1 MYLLQRAFYHRGH
14 RDRTENTEKRKD
26 NFYCKELLTA
36 EYAEVAKK
44 SMYLLQRAFYHR
56 GHRDRTENTEKRK
69 DNFYCKEILTA
80 EGTEVAKKKKICPP
94 INTNKR
100 FNYCKELLTAES
112 TEKIYE
118 II

>member
-1 MYLLQRAFYHRGH
+1 
-14 RDRTENTEKRKD
+14 
-26 NFYCKELLTA
+26 
-36 EYAEVAKK
+36 
-44 SMYLLQRAFYHR
+44 MYLLQRAFYHR

-100 FNYCKELLTAES
+100 FNYCKELFI
-112 TEKIYE
+112 TEKTEVAKKEKICPQIDTNKRFNYCKELFTTEGTE
-118 II
+118 IERRTQRREKIIFIAKNF